1 MLKYDAV
8 MRFNRAAKQNQS
20 EHLAPFDLLHNPP
33 PPIRHLCCLLLGKD
47 ERRVRQPRRASFTLD
62 AFVFVTFVSENLNES
77 LKNEAL

>member
-33 PPIRHLCCLLLGKD
+33 PPDTSPLLPFAWEG
-47 ERRVRQPRRASFTLD
+47 
-62 AFVFVTFVSENLNES
+62 
-77 LKNEAL
+77 